1 MSILWRVFLS
11 FWCAISVI
19 LAVVMFASFQAGTRL
34 NDSLYTATP
43 LPVIGNARRIL
54 EEKGHDGRVE
64 WLAEPSNFPPGM
76 ALYILDEDATDI
88 LDRDFPGFLW
98 PRSQV
103 PERITSWASQRT
115 YRPTLTGPDGRRYMP
130 IVGPTAQPRFGVLGI
145 PSIQWVVLLT
155 AIVASGLAY
164 LLLTKSLTKRLTRLA
179 SAAEALSQG
188 KLDSRVNSDA
198 NDEIGVVAQQFDR
211 MADTL
216 QRQIH
221 TRQEFFRNVSH
232 EMRSPLARI
241 QLALELA
248 EHNPETTGDQLKRI
262 RGETTHLERMMS
274 QVLDLARLEDPDRDD
289 CFEVVDLVEIVEI
302 VVSDARFEGEARDQ
316 QIKWTPPD
324 GDYRVLAN
332 IDLLRSAVENVVRNA
347 IGHTAP
353 GTEVDIHLTMIDG
366 RATIEVQDSGEGVV
380 EENLDDIFEPF
391 YHGESRQTK
400 GAGLGLAISRQA
412 IDLMKGS
419 IQAVSAPGAGL
430 RVSLSLPL
438 TTNRAFSH

>member
-34 NDSLYTATP
+34 NDSLYTVAP
-43 LPVIGNARRIL
+43 FAVIGDARRIL
-54 EEKGHDGRVE
+54 EEKGQDGLVE
-64 WLAEPSNFPPGM
+64 WLAEPSNFPPGI

-88 LDRDFPGFLW
+88 LDRDFPGFLC

-103 PERITSWASQRT
+103 PERITSWATRPT
-115 YRPTLTGPDGRRYMP
+115 YRPTLTAPDGRRFMP
-130 IVGPTAQPRFGVLGI
+130 IVGPTAQPRFGVLGL
-145 PSIQWVVLLT
+145 PSIQWVLLLT

-164 LLLTKSLTKRLTRLA
+164 LLLTRSLTKRLTQLA

-188 KLDSRVNSDA
+188 KLDTRINSDA
-198 NDEIGVVAQQFDR
+198 NDEIGVVAQHFDR
-211 MADTL
+211 MAETL
-216 QRQIH
+216 QRQIDS
-221 TRQEFFRNVSH
+221 RQEFFRNVSH

-248 EHNPETTGDQLKRI
+248 EHNPETTAEQIQRI
-262 RGETTHLERMMS
+262 RGETIHLERMMS

-289 CFEVVDLVEIVEI
+289 CFEVVDLVEILEI
-302 VVSDARFEGEARDQ
+302 VVSDARFEGAARGQ
-316 QIKWTPPD
+316 MIKWTPPE

-347 IGHTAP
+347 ICHTGP
-353 GTEVDIHLTMIDG
+353 GTEVSIHLTMVDG
-366 RATIEVQDSGEGVV
+366 RATIEVQDSGEGVM

-391 YHGESRQTK
+391 YRGESRQTG
-400 GAGLGLAISRQA
+400 GAGIGLAITRQA

>member
-1 MSILWRVFLS
+1 
-11 FWCAISVI
+11 
-19 LAVVMFASFQAGTRL
+19 
-34 NDSLYTATP
+34 
-43 LPVIGNARRIL
+43 
-54 EEKGHDGRVE
+54 
-64 WLAEPSNFPPGM
+64 
-76 ALYILDEDATDI
+76 
-88 LDRDFPGFLW
+88 
-98 PRSQV
+98 
-103 PERITSWASQRT
+103 
-115 YRPTLTGPDGRRYMP
+115 MP
-130 IVGPTAQPRFGVLGI
+130 IVGPTAQPRFGVLGL
-145 PSIQWVVLLT
+145 PSIQWVLLLT

-188 KLDSRVNSDA
+188 KLDTRVNSDA

-216 QRQIH
+216 QRQIDS
-221 TRQEFFRNVSH
+221 RQEFFRNVSH

-302 VVSDARFEGEARDQ
+302 VVSDARFEGAARGQ
-316 QIKWTPPD
+316 QINWTPPD

-366 RATIEVQDSGEGVV
+366 SATIEVQDSGDGVR
-380 EENLDDIFEPF
+380 EKNLGDIFEPF